1 MLPGMA
7 SGSGG
12 LLGWAGVLRDSGAR
26 SPELRIK
33 AELWSLKELISIGL
47 EAGKL
52 AVVTVTSDW
61 VATGSWDQ
69 TQVVG
74 GSSGGEGSKSLSQ
87 TLDRVCLKLAR
98 ASWLPWE
105 GRTGSWPSL
114 SELVVAVVV
123 MA

>member
-12 LLGWAGVLRDSGAR
+12 LLGWAGVLRGSGAR
-26 SPELRIK
+26 SLGIK
-33 AELWSLKELISIGL
+33 VELWSLKEHISTGL
-47 EAGKL
+47 EAGKP

-87 TLDRVCLKLAR
+87 TLGKVCLKLAR

-114 SELVVAVVV
+114 SELVAAVVV